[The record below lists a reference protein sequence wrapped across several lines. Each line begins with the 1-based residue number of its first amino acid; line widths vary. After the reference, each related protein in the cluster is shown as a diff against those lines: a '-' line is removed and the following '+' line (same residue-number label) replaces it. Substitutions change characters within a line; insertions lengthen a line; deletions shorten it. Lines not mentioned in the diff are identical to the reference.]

1 MPQNLK
7 KKTSIFKVYFSS
19 KKILSK
25 LLIII
30 AVYISLSIFSF
41 AFMPW
46 NKHTINIWL
55 AIFAPALVILTV
67 GYIGFILSIA
77 SEILKIVANNSLK
90 IFRRKNLAYL
100 PLTKEEL
107 KDRNIF
113 TMYDYLLFLD
123 EFLKPNLGSHIKIP
137 EEIID
142 RMNKDFHA
150 FAMYQNT
157 FIMQGS
163 TYKVEFNFGLLKDF
177 YGEDFSDDETIPLT
191 GEKIIHTFFE
201 DNKRKTEII
210 LSLNLV
216 YDHLTSYDDQ
226 TKKLLKSIKLE
237 KLFDNKGILLDL
249 NDFEKLPKML

>member
-1 MPQNLK
+1 MPQNIK
-7 KKTSIFKVYFSS
+7 KKTSTFKVYFPS
-19 KKILSK
+19 KKMLSK
-25 LLIII
+25 LLIVI

-67 GYIGFILSIA
+67 GYIGFILSMAGEVIKIIA
-77 SEILKIVANNSLK
+77 NSSLK
-90 IFRRKNLAYL
+90 IFCRKNLAYL

-113 TMYDYLLFLD
+113 TMYDYLLFLN

-137 EEIID
+137 EEIIA
-142 RMNKDFHA
+142 RMNEDFHA

-157 FIMQGS
+157 FVRQGD
-163 TYKVEFNFGLLKDF
+163 TYKVDFNFGLLKDF
-177 YGEDFSDDETIPLT
+177 YDESFSDDEPIPLV
-191 GEKIIHTFFE
+191 GEKIIHGFSE
-201 DNKRKTEII
+201 DNKRKTKII
-210 LSLNLV
+210 LSLDLM

-226 TKKLLKSIKLE
+226 TKNLLKSIKLE
-237 KLFDNKGILLDL
+237 KLFDSKGMLLDL
-249 NDFEKLPKML
+249 NGFEKLPKML

>member
-1 MPQNLK
+1 MPQNIK
-7 KKTSIFKVYFSS
+7 KKTSTFKIYFSS
-19 KKILSK
+19 KKMLSK
-25 LLIII
+25 LLIVI

-67 GYIGFILSIA
+67 GYVGFILSMA
-77 SEILKIVANNSLK
+77 SEILKIVANSSLK

-107 KDRNIF
+107 KDKNIES
-113 TMYDYLLFLD
+113 MYDYLLFLN
-123 EFLKPNLGSHIKIP
+123 EFLKPNLGSHVKIP

-150 FAMYQNT
+150 YAMYQNT
-157 FIMQGS
+157 FIRQGN

-177 YGEDFSDDETIPLT
+177 YSEGFSNDEDIPLT
-191 GEKIIHTFFE
+191 GEKIIHKFFE
-201 DNKRKTEII
+201 DNKRKTETI
-210 LSLNLV
+210 LSLNLM
-216 YDHLTSYDDQ
+216 YDHLTSYDDK
-226 TKKLLKSIKLE
+226 TKNLLKSIKLE
-237 KLFDNKGILLDL
+237 KLFDDKGLLLDL
-249 NDFEKLPKML
+249 NGFEKLPKML